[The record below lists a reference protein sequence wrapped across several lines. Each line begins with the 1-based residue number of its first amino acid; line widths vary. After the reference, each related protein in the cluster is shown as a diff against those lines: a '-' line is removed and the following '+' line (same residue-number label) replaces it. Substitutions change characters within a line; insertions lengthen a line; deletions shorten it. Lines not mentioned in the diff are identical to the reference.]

1 MNPLALFRRPV
12 FWTLL
17 GVLVFLTGCKV
28 EGELWVERSGEGKG
42 RFLASEVPITKPELE
57 VELAKKGFE
66 VDKVE
71 EKGPDT
77 LEAWVHWKSFA
88 SPGPFDAMEE
98 RPDGTIRLA
107 FGRAPELGALT
118 VHLDGK
124 VLEST
129 GYVKDKNTVIF
140 QSGKQAV
147 LTYQPA
153 ANRALV
159 VLIALAIMLVAILAL
174 VRVRMAM
181 GKPR

>member
-140 QSGKQAV
+140 EGGRRAV

-153 ANRALV
+153 SRAAV

>member
-1 MNPLALFRRPV
+1 MNSLTIFRRPV
-12 FWTLL
+12 FWTLF
-17 GVLVFLTGCKV
+17 GVLVLLTGCKV

-42 RFLASEVPITKPELE
+42 RFLVSEVPITKPELE
-57 VELAKKGFE
+57 VELVKKGFE

-77 LEAWVHWKSFA
+77 LEARVHWKSFA
-88 SPGPFDAMEE
+88 NPGPFDAIQE
-98 RPDGTIRLA
+98 RPDGSVRLV

-129 GYVKDKNTVIF
+129 GYVKDNNTVIF
-140 QSGKQAV
+140 QGGRLAV

-153 ANRALV
+153 SRAIV
-159 VLIALAIMLVAILAL
+159 VFIALAIMLVAILAL
-174 VRVRMAM
+174 VMVRMAM
-181 GKPR
+181 RKPR

>member
-1 MNPLALFRRPV
+1 MNSLAIFRRPV
-12 FWTLL
+12 FWTLF
-17 GVLVFLTGCKV
+17 GVLVLLAGCKV

-42 RFLASEVPITKPELE
+42 RFLVSEVPITKPELE
-57 VELAKKGFE
+57 VELVKKGFE

-77 LEAWVHWKSFA
+77 LEARVHWKSFA
-88 SPGPFDAMEE
+88 NPGPFDAIQQ
-98 RPDGTIRLA
+98 RPDGSVRLA

-129 GYVKDKNTVIF
+129 GYVKDNNTVIF
-140 QSGKQAV
+140 QGGRLAV

-153 ANRALV
+153 SRAIV
-159 VLIALAIMLVAILAL
+159 VFIALAIMLVAILAL

-181 GKPR
+181 RKPR

>member
-1 MNPLALFRRPV
+1 MNSLTLFRRPI

-17 GVLVFLTGCKV
+17 GVLVLLTGCKV

-42 RFLASEVPITKPELE
+42 RFLVSEVPITKPELE

-66 VDKVE
+66 VDKVK
-71 EKGPDT
+71 EKGQDT

-88 SPGPFDAMEE
+88 SPGPFDAIEK
-98 RPDGTIRLA
+98 RPDGSVRLV

-129 GYVKDKNTVIF
+129 GYVKDKSTVIF
-140 QSGKQAV
+140 QGGKQAV
-147 LTYQPA
+147 LTYQP

-181 GKPR
+181 RKSR

>member
-1 MNPLALFRRPV
+1 MNSLTIFRRPV

-17 GVLVFLTGCKV
+17 GVLVLLTGCKV

-42 RFLASEVPITKPELE
+42 RFLVSEVPITKPELE
-57 VELAKKGFE
+57 VELVKKGFE

-77 LEAWVHWKSFA
+77 LEARVHWKSFA
-88 SPGPFDAMEE
+88 NPGPFDAIQE
-98 RPDGTIRLA
+98 RPDGSVRLV

-129 GYVKDKNTVIF
+129 GYVKDNNTVIF
-140 QSGKQAV
+140 QGGRLAV

-153 ANRALV
+153 SRAIV
-159 VLIALAIMLVAILAL
+159 VFIALAIMLVAILAL

-181 GKPR
+181 RKPR